1 MLLFISCWVPS
12 AICFHLVNNAS
23 LNSTSLIFKQV
34 PSPSLRQPSNVLG
47 RCHPQTS
54 AKPLCWSPS
63 HSLCC
68 TAYSEHAHGSRI
80 CLLLFWLE
88 RLWSSE
94 FFLFTYLPAAILLSF
109 VTPVHLVCWWKVVC
123 LECLH
128 STYRSVRPL
137 NMPRASGSYNNAN
150 YSNNKSTVTYT
161 CYQ

>member
-23 LNSTSLIFKQV
+23 LKIKDVEFKVRSL
-34 PSPSLRQPSNVLG
+34 SLRQPSNVFG

-54 AKPLCWSPS
+54 AKPLRWSPS

-68 TAYSEHAHGSRI
+68 TAYSEHARGSTI
-80 CLLLFWLE
+80 CLLLLWLE

-94 FFLFTYLPAAILLSF
+94 FFLFPYLPAAILLSF
-109 VTPVHLVCWWKVVC
+109 VTPIHLVRWWKVVF
-123 LECLH
+123 LGCLH
-128 STYRSVRPL
+128 SIHRSVRPL
-137 NMPRASGSYNNAN
+137 NMPRASGSYSNAN
-150 YSNNKSTVTYT
+150 YSNNKCTVIHT